1 MFTCLVLITFVGLT
15 TGYQEDVRIGVILR
29 EGDGAAE
36 KIIDNVLWRMLSN
49 GPQQIPYI
57 SIKEK
62 TPEEDAFYYHR
73 AICRLL
79 NKGVSIILSPTDAS
93 YFPLLASYSNEY
105 NMSLVSP
112 ELMETPDDPKAP
124 DLTSRYAVGIRP
136 STTRAMLDLIRD
148 LRWQELVYI
157 YDDIYGPEKLQVM
170 FRVGYAAL
178 HLKLIGITRVKTAS
192 EAVEFLQNLDKPGS
206 HRTFNVIL
214 DTKSSL
220 ARDILQLHVHHT
232 GVRKKNYNFLL
243 SEPTLE
249 KFWTLHEFGALKIT
263 GFLAL
268 PPDYNRLK
276 NEKEEWI
283 KLLGN
288 RSPNGDPDLSI
299 LDYYYHDA
307 ALFLT
312 KAVWAFVS

>member
-1 MFTCLVLITFVGLT
+1 
-15 TGYQEDVRIGVILR
+15 
-29 EGDGAAE
+29 
-36 KIIDNVLWRMLSN
+36 
-49 GPQQIPYI
+49 
-57 SIKEK
+57 
-62 TPEEDAFYYHR
+62 
-73 AICRLL
+73 
-79 NKGVSIILSPTDAS
+79 
-93 YFPLLASYSNEY
+93 
-105 NMSLVSP
+105 
-112 ELMETPDDPKAP
+112 
-124 DLTSRYAVGIRP
+124 
-136 STTRAMLDLIRD
+136 
-148 LRWQELVYI
+148 
-157 YDDIYGPEKLQVM
+157 PEKLQVM

-268 PPDYNRLK
+268 PPDYNRVK

-312 KAVWAFVS
+312 KAVWALFHRNINIRPIPNLKPPQISNPSMTDCFQGNPDGRIALILKKMRVESGLTGKIQYSDTKASRINVNLTIVQSTPTGYQEFGTWTDTGSFGGIRRHNGLKPYKPGSLPQISENNILRITTIEVSSYFL